1 MAAHNKPQTATYQS
15 VGRERKK
22 NLNFALSIYTD
33 MKTGK
38 FWLYGTTV
46 LFYLLVA
53 MACNSKPV
61 IFKVDPAYGKY
72 VSAYTSG
79 MITRKGAIRIELAEA
94 FPQEQAT
101 AMREG
106 GVGLPDSAVLEGLFE
121 FEPEIAGKAVWV
133 NDRVIEFVPAE
144 ILPAN
149 QLYEVHF
156 DLDKVAKVPGEYAD
170 FHFQFATFQQVL
182 FVEPGSLRSQDGYS
196 LTWQRLEGTL
206 KTTDYEDSA
215 RLVQTLVVTRNGVE
229 LPVHITPGYGENQ
242 YDFYVDSIERKRE
255 AGQLIVSWDG
265 MPIQSSSVGREEIVI
280 PALGDF
286 SVIDTRIVDREDQ
299 SVELT
304 FSEPIAYNQNLD
316 GIISISGMEKLTY
329 KTAYNVVTVYLP
341 HRFTGDKTI
350 SVSTGIR
357 NIEGDN
363 MHNAYEENITFK
375 DPKPLVRIKGDGA
388 ILPNSNGL
396 IFPFESISL
405 KAVDVRIVKIFET
418 NVHHFLQV
426 NNLDGRDELTRFG
439 KVIAE
444 KKVSLQMDKNADFKQ
459 WNQHVLDLSKWITPD
474 PGAIYRVSIKF
485 RKSYAVCD
493 CDEEETSAENEQTE
507 TESDEDAA
515 WNENSWSP
523 YGFDDGYD
531 SWFDYSDDY
540 EACDENYYYGK
551 AVGRNILASDL
562 GMIFKLGADKKG
574 HAFISNMITT
584 EPIPGATVEYFDYTK
599 QLIASGTT
607 DAQGMLETQLA
618 QKPFLMIA
626 KLGKQRGYLKLG
638 DGYANS
644 LSKFDVEGEV
654 IQKDVKGF
662 IYGERGV
669 WRPGD
674 SLYLTFILENKARNL
689 PAEHPVKFELQDP
702 NGRQVY
708 QVTKIQHVNGMYDF
722 RTQTSPEAITGNY
735 TALVH
740 VGNRTFSKILKVETV
755 KPNRLKIYLDPSA
768 GKINDSTSKLTVKWL
783 HGAVAKSLKANVQVT
798 VHQSVTSFDKYK
810 QYAFDSPLR
819 GYRSD
824 VETVFDGH
832 LNAQGEASVRTK
844 LRIGQ
849 NAPGMLRATYITKVF
864 EQGGDFS
871 IDRNTVPYSPFKTYV
886 GVHTPETAR
895 DPALE
900 TDRSHRIDVV
910 TLSEKGELV
919 STANLQVKI
928 YKIQWR
934 WWYEQE
940 EEDLATYM
948 ARSGATVVQDTVIS
962 AKGGKAGFNF
972 RVNYPE
978 YGRYLVTVTDPAGKH
993 QTGKVITIDWPSW
1006 SRANRTGNEHANM
1019 LNFACDKEKYVKGEN
1034 IRVSFPA
1041 PSDGRALITVETRSK
1056 ILQKYWIKTV
1066 KGEMVHEFPATA
1078 EMAPNAFVYITM
1090 IQPHAHTKN
1099 DLPIRMYGV
1108 VPILVDDPETHLAPV
1123 ITTADTW
1130 EPESKVH
1137 VKVKEQ
1143 KGKRMTYTLAVVDD
1157 GLLDLTGFR
1166 TPEPWN
1172 VFYAREALGV
1182 RTWDVYDHVIGAY
1195 AGKLDKLLS
1204 VGGDGAANAGKSPKA
1219 NRFKPMVRFVGPFV
1233 LEAGQERDHQLDIPN
1248 YVGSVRVMVVA
1259 QQDGAYGTTEKTVA
1273 VKKPLMV
1280 LATLPRVLGPDEQ
1293 VYLPVNVF
1301 AMEKHIQQVKV
1312 VVEVN
1317 RLLSVEGASQQSMTF
1332 QQVGDEVI
1340 NFKLK
1345 VAPQIGI
1352 ATVKVTATCGN
1363 EKAVQEIE
1371 IDVRTPN
1378 PKVVEGTEIVLE
1390 PGKEW
1395 TGTIDFKG
1403 LAGTNKATIEAS
1415 SVPVVGLEKRLD
1427 YLVQYPHGCIE
1438 QTTSAVFPQLY
1449 VGNLI
1454 DLKETQKTK
1463 ISGNIKSGLKRLQL
1477 FQTANGGF
1485 SYWPGESIESDWG
1498 TNYAGHFMVEAEK
1511 QGYSLPGNLKAKW
1524 VKYQQ
1529 QKSRNWIAGSGMYT
1543 HPHGT
1548 ETNEV
1553 IQSYRLFVL
1562 ALSGNPEL
1570 GAMNRLR
1577 EERTLTA
1584 TAKWRLAAAY
1594 KIIGQDEVA
1603 LKLISKLPV
1612 DVKPYR
1618 ELSYSYGS
1626 DTRDEAMIL
1635 ETLSLLDQKA
1645 KAQSLAKEVA
1655 GRLSKESWMSTQET
1669 AYSLLAMCA
1678 YAGSSAGNNQV
1689 TFSHKLKGGTAQVKS
1704 TNKRIAQIF
1713 YTEQD
1718 FSDQSAVTLKN
1729 TGKTTLFIKV
1739 MTEGVPL
1746 VGDQSAKFKDLQLKV
1761 IYKDMN
1767 GQPIQPDQLTQGMDF
1782 VAEVRITNPGKKG
1795 FYKEMTLNQIFPS
1808 GWEIHNARMDGTTA
1822 AGAARYQDI
1831 RDDRVYSYYE
1841 LGANETKTFKIQ
1853 LNATY
1858 LGRFYL
1864 PTVYS
1869 EAMYD
1874 NLINARVPGRWVE
1887 VVKG

>member
-1 MAAHNKPQTATYQS
+1 
-15 VGRERKK
+15 
-22 NLNFALSIYTD
+22 
-33 MKTGK
+33 MKTVK
-38 FWLYGTTV
+38 FWRYSAAA

-53 MACNSKPV
+53 LACKPSKPT

-79 MITRKGAIRIELAEA
+79 MITRQGTIRIELSKEFQPEELAAVHARIDE
-94 FPQEQAT
+94 
-101 AMREG
+101 
-106 GVGLPDSAVLEGLFE
+106 LPDSTVLEDIFE
-121 FEPEIAGKAVWV
+121 FEPAISGKAVWV
-133 NDRVIEFVPAE
+133 NDRVIEFIPDK

-149 QLYEVHF
+149 QFYEVYF
-156 DLDKVAKVPGEYAD
+156 DLDKVAEVKREHEN

-196 LTWQRLEGTL
+196 LAWQRLEGTL
-206 KTTDYEDSA
+206 KTSDYEDSA
-215 RLVQTLVVTRNGVE
+215 LLVKTLHVTQNGVR
-229 LPVHITPGYGENQ
+229 LPVRLEEGYETNE
-242 YDFYVDSIERKRE
+242 YTFYVDSIERKKQP
-255 AGQLIVSWDG
+255 GQLIVSWDG
-265 MPIQSSSVGREEIVI
+265 EAVQSLSQGKAEINI

-286 SVIDTRIVDREDQ
+286 SITDTKIVDREDQ
-299 SVELT
+299 AVELT

-316 GIISISGMEKLTY
+316 GIISISGVEKLTY
-329 KTAYNVVTVYLP
+329 KTEYNVVTVYLP
-341 HRFTGDKTI
+341 NRLTGDRMI

-357 NIEGDN
+357 NIEGHN
-363 MHNAYEENITFK
+363 MLQDFSQDITFK
-375 DPKPLVRIKGDGA
+375 DPKPLVRIKGDGS

-405 KAVDVRIVKIFET
+405 KAVDVRIVKIFES

-444 KKVSLQMDKNADFKQ
+444 KKVSLQTDKNTNFKQ

-474 PGAIYRVSIKF
+474 PGAIYRISIRF
-485 RKSYAVCD
+485 RKEYAVCD
-493 CDEEETSAENEQTE
+493 CETNEESGENSENNEVEAEDPDW
-507 TESDEDAA
+507 S
-515 WNENSWSP
+515 ENSWSP

-531 SWFDYSDDY
+531 SWYGYSDDY
-540 EACDENYYYGK
+540 DACDADYYSGK
-551 AVGRNILASDL
+551 AVARNILASDL
-562 GMIFKLGADKKG
+562 GMIFKLGDDKNA
-574 HAFISNMITT
+574 HAFVSNLITT
-584 EPIPGATVEYFDYTK
+584 EPIAGATVEYFDFTK
-599 QLIASGTT
+599 QLIAWGTT
-607 DAQGMLETQLA
+607 NAQGMLETKLA

-654 IQKDVKGF
+654 VQKDVKGF

-674 SLYLTFILENKARNL
+674 SLYLTFILENKAGNL
-689 PAEHPVKFELQDP
+689 PADHPVKFELQDP

-708 QVTKIQHVNGMYDF
+708 QVTKTRNVNGMYDF
-722 RTQTSPEAITGNY
+722 RTQTSTEAITGNY
-735 TALVH
+735 TALVK

-755 KPNRLKIYLDPSA
+755 KPNRLKIYLNPA
-768 GKINDSTSKLTVKWL
+768 ANKTNDSTSKLTVKWL

-798 VHQSVTSFDKYK
+798 VHQSVTTFDKYK
-810 QYAFDSPLR
+810 QYTFDSPLR

-824 VETVFDGH
+824 VETVFDGR
-832 LNAQGEASVRTK
+832 LNEQGEAAVRTK
-844 LRIGQ
+844 LQIGQ
-849 NAPGMLRATYITKVF
+849 FAPGMLRATYITKVF

-886 GVHTPETAR
+886 GIRTPETNR
-895 DPALE
+895 DLTLE
-900 TDRSHRIDVV
+900 TGHTHRLDVV

-919 STANLQVKI
+919 STPQLQVKI

-940 EEDLATYM
+940 EEDLASYM
-948 ARSGATVVQDTVIS
+948 ARSGATVIQDTMIA
-962 AKGGKAGFNF
+962 AKGGKGAFNF

-978 YGRYLVTVTDPAGKH
+978 YGRYLVTVTDLEGKH

-1041 PSDGRALITVETRSK
+1041 PADGRALITVETRSK
-1056 ILQKYWIKTV
+1056 IIKKFWIRTV
-1066 KGEMVHEFPATA
+1066 KGEMVHEFQATA
-1078 EMAPNAFVYITM
+1078 DMAPNAYVYVTM
-1090 IQPHAHTKN
+1090 IQPHASTKN

-1108 VPILVDDPETHLAPV
+1108 VPVLVDDPETHLAPV
-1123 ITTADTW
+1123 ITTADSW
-1130 EPESKVH
+1130 EPESTVH

-1143 KGKRMTYTLAVVDD
+1143 QGKRMTYTLAVVDD

-1182 RTWDVYDHVIGAY
+1182 RTWDIYDHVIGAY

-1204 VGGDGAANAGKSPKA
+1204 IGGDGDANAGKSPKA
-1219 NRFKPMVRFVGPFV
+1219 NRFKPMVRFIGPFV
-1233 LEAGQERDHQLDIPN
+1233 LEAGQEKNHQIELPN

-1280 LATLPRVLGPDEQ
+1280 LATLPRVLGPNEQ
-1293 VYLPVNVF
+1293 VFLPVNVF

-1312 VVEVN
+1312 TVEVN
-1317 RLLSVEGASQQSMTF
+1317 GLLAIEGAAQQSMTF
-1332 QQVGDEVI
+1332 KQVGDEVI

-1352 ATVKVTATCGN
+1352 AKVKVTAVCGSQ
-1363 EKAVQEIE
+1363 KSVQEIE
-1371 IDVRTPN
+1371 LDVRTPN
-1378 PKVVEGTEIVLE
+1378 PKIVEGMEMVLE
-1390 PGKEW
+1390 PGKSW
-1395 TGTIDFKG
+1395 TGNIDFKG
-1403 LAGTNKATIEAS
+1403 LKGTNKATIEAS
-1415 SVPVVGLEKRLD
+1415 SVPAMGLEKRLD

-1438 QTTSAVFPQLY
+1438 QTTSAAFPQLY
-1449 VGNLI
+1449 VSNLV
-1454 DLKETQKTK
+1454 DLKETQQTK
-1463 ISGNIKSGLKRLQL
+1463 ISNNIKSGLRRLQL
-1477 FQTANGGF
+1477 FQTSNGGF
-1485 SYWPGESIESDWG
+1485 AYWPGESTESEWG

-1511 QGYSLPGNLKAKW
+1511 QGFSLPGNLKAKW
-1524 VKYQQ
+1524 VKFQQ
-1529 QKSRNWIAGSGMYT
+1529 QQARNWASGSGMYT

-1548 ETNEV
+1548 ETNEA
-1553 IQSYRLFVL
+1553 IQAYRLFVL

-1577 EERTLTA
+1577 EERSLSA
-1584 TAKWRLAAAY
+1584 TARWRLAAAY
-1594 KIIGQDEVA
+1594 KLIGQTEVA
-1603 LKLISKLPV
+1603 LKMIDKLPV
-1612 DVKPYR
+1612 TVKPYR

-1635 ETLSLLDQKA
+1635 ETLSLLDRKSN
-1645 KAQSLAKEVA
+1645 AQTLAKEVA
-1655 GRLSKESWMSTQET
+1655 AKLSSVDWMSTQET

-1678 YAGSSAGNNQV
+1678 YAGIQGNGA
-1689 TFSHKLKGGTAQVKS
+1689 TLSFSHQLKGGTAQSK
-1704 TNKRIAQIF
+1704 TTGKRMAQVV
-1713 YTEQD
+1713 YGEND
-1718 FSDQSAVTLKN
+1718 FADQSAVTLKN
-1729 TGKTTLFIKV
+1729 TGKSTLFVKV
-1739 MTEGVPL
+1739 MVEGIPL
-1746 VGDQSAKFKDLQLKV
+1746 VGDQSAKSKDLSMKIV
-1761 IYKDMN
+1761 YKDMN
-1767 GQPIQPDQLTQGMDF
+1767 GQKIQPDKLTQGMDF
-1782 VAEVRITNPGKKG
+1782 FAEVTVTNPGKKG

-1841 LGANETKTFKIQ
+1841 LGQGDSKTFRIQ

-1858 LGRFYL
+1858 LGKFYL

-1874 NLINARVPGRWVE
+1874 NLINARVPGKWVE
-1887 VVKG
+1887 VVRS